1 MRRRA
6 CPITRIAISAQRF
19 AQWHAQIS
27 IDLQQALEDHFS
39 VPAGDCFQLFD
50 CYSPGQR
57 IVNPHYLCRAETGR
71 SDDFLLFQITAGK
84 PRSHLQKQRF
94 YQDLVTRLEQSLG
107 ISPHEVM
114 VVIGF
119 TEPGRLVIRQRENV
133 QPDGYSSAALSNAA
147 ITEAVT
153 SQEPE
158 ADPVAEDASRRLTL
172 QETQRHHVGS
182 SRSMTLG

>member
-1 MRRRA
+1 M
-6 CPITRIAISAQRF
+6 PITRIAISAQRF
-19 AQWHAQIS
+19 AQWHARIS

-57 IVNPHYLCRAETGR
+57 IVNPHYLCRAEAGC

-119 TEPGRLVIRQRENV
+119 TEPEDWSFGSGKMFSL
-133 QPDGYSSAALSNAA
+133 
-147 ITEAVT
+147 
-153 SQEPE
+153 
-158 ADPVAEDASRRLTL
+158 ADIPPPR
-172 QETQRHHVGS
+172 
-182 SRSMTLG
+182 

>member
-1 MRRRA
+1 M
-6 CPITRIAISAQRF
+6 PITRIAISAQRF

-57 IVNPHYLCRAETGR
+57 IVNPHYLCRAEAGR

-119 TEPGRLVIRQRENV
+119 TEPEDWSFLRRAKQRCNNRGCD
-133 QPDGYSSAALSNAA
+133 QSGAG
-147 ITEAVT
+147 
-153 SQEPE
+153 
-158 ADPVAEDASRRLTL
+158 SRP
-172 QETQRHHVGS
+172 GC
-182 SRSMTLG
+182 